1 MLHKGKLQAAL
12 NFKRGQFTAYDSS
25 FIDQLQAY
33 RHALETLY
41 LRYPSAAQLEHVLP
55 PDGSGMPPAGA
66 RSSIEFDRWLVQAE
80 QNPYHGPYFPFGR
93 DFANHEQARQ
103 WAECIEGVTTLAVDG
118 SQLQPWRDASIPVA
132 LIQVGLFANPH
143 AQGHPYTKDVRM
155 EVLSPDEIME
165 ESKTESKDP
174 DSYPYS
180 EMQVTLRR
188 YSWKWKRFA
197 TRWNNMARRAAPATR
212 RTVPWS
218 SSMARSSFRSP

>member
-66 RSSIEFDRWLVQAE
+66 PSTIEFD
-80 QNPYHGPYFPFGR
+80 
-93 DFANHEQARQ
+93 
-103 WAECIEGVTTLAVDG
+103 C
-118 SQLQPWRDASIPVA
+118 
-132 LIQVGLFANPH
+132 
-143 AQGHPYTKDVRM
+143 
-155 EVLSPDEIME
+155 
-165 ESKTESKDP
+165 
-174 DSYPYS
+174 
-180 EMQVTLRR
+180 
-188 YSWKWKRFA
+188 WKWKRFA

-212 RTVPWS
+212 RIVPWS
-218 SSMARSSFRSP
+218 SSMARSLFRSL